1 MAAATTK
8 IEDYAFLSDTQ
19 TGALVSRDGCVDWLC
34 FPRFDSG
41 ACFAS
46 LLGTRDN
53 GHWRFWPKEK
63 IVNTSRRYRGDALI
77 LETEIET
84 KNGAVRLID
93 FMPPRGENPDLV
105 RIVEGI
111 RGEVAMQMELII
123 RFDYGRTIPWVRTE
137 HGGLE
142 AIAGPNG
149 LILRTPV
156 KTEGKDLTTVAEFTV
171 KKGNRVPFVLT
182 WFASHS
188 EPPRAIHAD
197 HALRDTERYWKKWTG
212 RCHRK
217 TPWHDAVVRSLVV
230 LKGLTFAPTGGIV
243 AAATTSLPEE
253 IGGVRNWDYR
263 YCWLRDA
270 TLTLFALVGAGYQDE
285 ARSWREWLLRAIAGS
300 PDQMQIMYGVR
311 GERRLEELELPWL
324 SGYENSKPVR
334 IGNAASSQF
343 QLDVYGEV
351 LGTMYRAHQAGIE
364 NRETDWRLQVALMD
378 FLESN
383 WHKPDEGIW
392 EVRGGPKHFTHSKMM
407 AWVAFDRA
415 VKLVEECKCAAADH
429 VGRWRKI
436 RDQIHAEVCAKG
448 FSPNKKAF
456 TQYYGSDALDASL
469 LMLPLAGFL
478 PFTDKRVRGTIEA
491 IERELMQDG
500 FVRRYR
506 PEEEGVDGL
515 PGKEGVFLPCSF
527 WLVSCLH
534 SIGRKKEA
542 RDLFERL
549 LSVRNDLGLLSEEY
563 DPRSKRQLGNFP
575 QAFSHV
581 SLVNSAFILC
591 DQWSPIGKRRAHRT
605 KK

>member
-1 MAAATTK
+1 MAQSGTK

-53 GHWRFWPKEK
+53 GHWRFWPNDEIEK
-63 IVNTSRRYRGDALI
+63 ISRRYRGNALI

-84 KNGAVRLID
+84 KAGAVRLID

-111 RGEVAMQMELII
+111 RGEVMMHTELIL
-123 RFDYGRTIPWVRTE
+123 RFDYGRTVPWVRTA

-156 KTEGKDLTTVAEFTV
+156 ETGGKDLTTVADFIV
-171 KKGNRVPFVLT
+171 KKGQRIPFVLT
-182 WFASHS
+182 WFASHLK
-188 EPPRAIHAD
+188 PPRKINPE
-197 HALRDTERYWKKWTG
+197 HALRDTETYWEKWTK

-217 TPWHDAVVRSLVV
+217 TKWDDALVRSLVV

-270 TLTLFALVGAGYQDE
+270 TLTLLALVNAGYQDE

-311 GERRLEELELPWL
+311 GERSLEEMEIPWL

-334 IGNAASSQF
+334 VGNAASNQF

-351 LGTMYRAHQAGIE
+351 VATMYRAHRAGIE
-364 NRETDWRLQVALMD
+364 NRETDWRLQVALVN

-383 WHKPDEGIW
+383 WNKPDEGIW
-392 EVRGGPKHFTHSKMM
+392 EVRGGRKHFTHSKMM

-415 VKLVEECKCAAADH
+415 VKLVEECGCHGADH
-429 VGRWRKI
+429 VDRWRKI
-436 RDQIHAEVCAKG
+436 RDRIHAEVCERG
-448 FSPNKKAF
+448 FSEKKNSF

-469 LMLPLAGFL
+469 LMMPLAEFL
-478 PFTDKRVRGTIEA
+478 PFSDERIRGTVDA
-491 IERELMQDG
+491 IQRELMEDG
-500 FVRRYR
+500 FVLRYR
-506 PEEEGVDGL
+506 PEEAGVDGL

-527 WLVSCLH
+527 WLASCLH
-534 SIGRKKEA
+534 GIGRKQAA
-542 RDLFERL
+542 RELFERC

-563 DPRSKRQLGNFP
+563 DPTSKRQLGNFP

-581 SLVNSAFILC
+581 SLINAALVLS
-591 DQWSPIGKRRAHRT
+591 DTGPIHS
-605 KK
+605 